1 MKKNIITLIAVGM
14 LLLAIPSIWPY
25 GYYQLLRWVV
35 LGIGAYLGYLSI
47 KKEDITWAIIMGI
60 IVIAFNPFF
69 PFYLDKEVWIIID
82 FIASILF
89 LISIWKIK
97 S

>member
-1 MKKNIITLIAVGM
+1 MKKNIITIITIVV

-25 GYYQLLRWVV
+25 GYYQLLRWII
-35 LGIGAYLGYLSI
+35 LSIGAYLGYLSI
-47 KKEDITWAIIMGI
+47 KKENFTWAIIMGA

-69 PFYLDKEVWIIID
+69 PFYLDKEIWVIID
-82 FIASILF
+82 LIASVLF

-97 S
+97 K

>member
-35 LGIGAYLGYLSI
+35 LGIGAYLGYLSV
-47 KKEDITWAIIMGI
+47 KKENIAWAIIIGI
-60 IVIAFNPFF
+60 VAIIFNPFF

-97 S
+97 K

>member
-1 MKKNIITLIAVGM
+1 MKKNIITIIAVIM

-25 GYYQLLRWVV
+25 GYYQLLRWII

-47 KKEDITWAIIMGI
+47 KKENITWAIIMSI
-60 IVIAFNPFF
+60 IAITFNPFF
-69 PFYLDKEVWIIID
+69 PFYLDKEVWIVID

-89 LISIWKIK
+89 LTSIWKIK
-97 S
+97 K